1 MANRPN
7 TIIFIVTSNWAMS
20 KSSEKSTAA
29 FVEKARTKHGDKY
42 DYSEVAYL
50 TAKKRSGFF
59 APSMAFFYKL
69 QAIT

>member
-42 DYSEVAYL
+42 DYSEVAVVL
-50 TAKKRSGFF
+50 AAELPIGLFLIEI
-59 APSMAFFYKL
+59 P
-69 QAIT
+69 